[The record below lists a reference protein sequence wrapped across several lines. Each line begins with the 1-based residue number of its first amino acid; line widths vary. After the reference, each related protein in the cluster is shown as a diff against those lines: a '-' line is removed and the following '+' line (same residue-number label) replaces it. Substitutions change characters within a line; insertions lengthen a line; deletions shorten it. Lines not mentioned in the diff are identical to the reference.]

1 MKSEKEKMLAGEEY
15 DYRDPE
21 LNDRWRLA
29 KRLTAQFNNADIGDA
44 ELRDEILSEL
54 LGSKGANV
62 SIAPPLHVDF
72 GKNIHLGDNVEIN
85 MDCVLLDCNE
95 ITVGENSGIGPGVHI
110 YAVTHPVSA
119 EERIARDKDGN
130 PYWQSMTSPVR
141 IGKNVW
147 IGGHSVI
154 LAGVTIGDNVTIGA
168 GSVVTHDIP
177 EGTLAAGNPAK
188 VIRKL

>member
-1 MKSEKEKMLAGEEY
+1 MKSEKEKMTAGELY

-29 KRLTAQFNNADIGDA
+29 KRLTAEYNSADIGDT
-44 ELRDEILSEL
+44 ELREEILCKL

-72 GKNIHLGDNVEIN
+72 GENIHLGDNVEIN
-85 MDCVLLDCNE
+85 MDCVFLDCNT
-95 ITVGENSGIGPGVHI
+95 ITIGDNSGIGPGVHI
-110 YAVTHPVSA
+110 YAVTHPVTAS
-119 EERIARDKDGN
+119 ERLACDGEGDT
-130 PYWQSMTSPVR
+130 YWQSLALPVT

-147 IGGHSVI
+147 IGGRSVI
-154 LAGVTIGDNVTIGA
+154 LPGVTIGDRCTVGA

-177 EGTLAAGNPAK
+177 EGTLAAGNPAR
-188 VIRKL
+188 VIRRL